1 MLRHFTLARAALFA
15 TTALALSPA
24 LPAAADEADAGSA
37 VAITAYA
44 TGRVL
49 DGKGGHLIAAEVK
62 APALKRS
69 TVTDRNG
76 RFELALPPGSHQ
88 LVISY
93 PGYPDR
99 TVSAQTGGA
108 PVEIVLAEDGG
119 ASVDE
124 IVVVARPILDAQA
137 AAIAQQRAADTIVNV
152 VAADAIGR
160 FPDQSAAAALS
171 RIPGVAIERDQGQE
185 RYVQLRGAP
194 ERWTVVSVD
203 GMNILGAEERL
214 FRFDSVPAVVIQTLE
229 INKTLSP
236 DQPAEALA
244 GRINIVTASPF
255 DKEGF
260 HVSGDAG
267 WGEMELGG
275 GSQRQGSVRLSW
287 SNDKFGVT
295 AALAHYRRNQTTDN
309 REITWDR
316 DGDLDT
322 PDDFSF
328 RSYQLQRENNAGQ
341 VGLEYRFD
349 NGDRIFASSLYSE
362 FIDREQ
368 RNQYDFQLSRAL
380 SQTAANRGADTG
392 FVDGAGYTSS
402 FQYGRYYDDT
412 FTNTIGGDHSISGFD
427 VDWRLN
433 YTHTDAG
440 MNLPLI
446 QQQFVLPDSRLSLAY
461 TGATSGQ
468 PDLSLF
474 RSIPGTTFTRGA
486 ALNALPQTGS
496 AIDLLVPITTETN
509 TDAWTAQVDIGRS
522 WESFGAEASFK
533 AGVKYDT
540 RKADGATFSGVP
552 GATPLLSAVDPR
564 IPTLSSQ
571 TGVAWSVDP
580 HIERFQWDSDFKRNW
595 SVNTVENIGLRAKL
609 DDLLAA
615 AQAIGAYDPSKIT
628 QPQDRFDVSE
638 DILAGY
644 VQNKWKWERLEI
656 LAGLRV
662 EHVELESSGFAAAG
676 GVLTPITASQEY
688 TDVFPSL
695 HLNYEVTDDIQARL
709 AFISGIARPS
719 FGELRTSVSIDDVSE
734 TVSGGNPD
742 LKPEEAWGLDAAVE
756 WYLPGAGVASISA
769 FYRNVDNVL
778 YDATAIVQDDRYNA
792 GGRDRTGYTYSTT
805 LNGSDGTLSGVE
817 LAYMQ
822 QWRFLPAPF
831 DGFGFQG
838 NLTFLDGDFKTP
850 DGRTSRFPGMSDM
863 LGNASIFYEN
873 YGFSAR
879 LSYQWRDDWLDEP
892 SPDAGSDTFWSATEQ
907 VDLSV
912 RYQVRDGLTLYFD
925 ANNLTD
931 EIGQRFQGSP
941 SRPIETEGV
950 GRRYMAGLRFNF

>member
-1 MLRHFTLARAALFA
+1 MLKHSTLARALLA
-15 TTALALSPA
+15 TTALALAPA
-24 LPAAADEADAGSA
+24 LPAAAAEADAGPTA
-37 VAITAYA
+37 AITAFA

-49 DGKGGHLIAAEVK
+49 DAKGGHLIAAEVK

-76 RFELALPPGSHQ
+76 RFEIALPPGSHQ
-88 LVISY
+88 LVINY
-93 PGYPDR
+93 PGYPER
-99 TVSAQTGGA
+99 TVTAQTGGA
-108 PVEIVLAEDGG
+108 PVDVALAGEAG
-119 ASVDE
+119 AAIDE
-124 IVVVARPILDAQA
+124 VVVVARPILDAQA

-203 GMNILGAEERL
+203 GMNVLGAEERL

-255 DKEGF
+255 DQAGF

-275 GSQRQGSVRLSW
+275 GPQRQGSVRLSW

-316 DGDLDT
+316 DGDLNT

-341 VGLEYRFD
+341 LGVEYRFD

-380 SQTAANRGADTG
+380 TQSAANRGPDAG

-402 FQYGRYYDDT
+402 FEYGRYYDDT
-412 FTNTIGGDHSISGFD
+412 FANTIGGDHSVGGFD
-427 VDWRLN
+427 VNWRLN

-446 QQQFVLPDSRLSLAY
+446 QQQFVAATSRLSLAY
-461 TGATSGQ
+461 TGATSGI
-468 PDLSLF
+468 PDLSIY
-474 RSIPGTTFTRGA
+474 RSIPGASFTRGA
-486 ALNALPQTGS
+486 ALGDLPQTGS
-496 AIDLLVPITTETN
+496 ALDLLIPITTETN
-509 TDAWTAQVDIGRS
+509 TDSWTGQVDVARA
-522 WESFGAEASFK
+522 WESFGADASFK

-552 GATPLLSAVDPR
+552 GATPLLSAADPR

-580 HIERFQWDSDFKRNW
+580 HIERFQWDSDFQRSW
-595 SVNTVENIGLRAKL
+595 GVRTVENIGLRAKL
-609 DDLLAA
+609 DELLAV
-615 AQAIGAYDPSKIT
+615 AQAKGIYDPSKIT

-662 EHVELESSGFAAAG
+662 EHVELESSGYAAAG
-676 GVLTPITASQEY
+676 GVLTPVTATQEY

-695 HLNYEVTDDIQARL
+695 HINYEVTDNIQARL

-719 FGELRTSVSIDDVSE
+719 FGELRTSVAIDDVAE

-742 LKPEEAWGLDAAVE
+742 LKPEKAWGVDAAIE
-756 WYLPGAGVASISA
+756 WYLPGAGVASVSA
-769 FYRNVDNVL
+769 FYRSVDNVL
-778 YDATAIVQDDRYNA
+778 YDATAIVQDDRYDVP
-792 GGRDRTGYTYSTT
+792 GRNRTGYTYSTT
-805 LNGSDGTLSGVE
+805 LNGSDGNLSGIE

-822 QWRFLPAPF
+822 QWRFLPAPL

-863 LGNASIFYEN
+863 LGNASLFYEN
-873 YGFSAR
+873 YGWSVR

-931 EIGQRFQGSP
+931 EIGKRYQGSP

>member
-1 MLRHFTLARAALFA
+1 MLRHSALARAALLA
-15 TTALALSPA
+15 TTALAFSPTIA
-24 LPAAADEADAGSA
+24 SAAEADAGSA
-37 VAITAYA
+37 LAITAVA
-44 TGRVL
+44 TGRVV
-49 DGKGGHLIAAEVK
+49 DGKGGHLIAAEVA
-62 APALKRS
+62 APALKRT

-76 RFELALPPGSHQ
+76 RFELALPPGQHQ
-88 LVISY
+88 LVIRY
-93 PGYPDR
+93 PGYPER
-99 TVSAQTGGA
+99 TVTAQAGGA
-108 PVEIVLAEDGG
+108 PVEVVLAEDGG
-119 ASVDE
+119 ASAVDE
-124 IVVVARPILDAQA
+124 IVVVARPILNAQA
-137 AAIAQQRAADTIVNV
+137 AAIAQQRAADNIVSV

-203 GMNILGAEERL
+203 GMNVLGAEERL

-229 INKTLSP
+229 INKTLTP

-255 DKEGF
+255 DQPGF

-275 GSQRQGSVRLSW
+275 GPQRQGSARISW

-316 DGDLDT
+316 DGNLDT

-328 RSYQLQRENNAGQ
+328 RSYKLERENNAGQ
-341 VGLEYRFD
+341 LGVEYRFD

-380 SQTAANRGADTG
+380 AQSAANRGADAG

-412 FTNTIGGDHSISGFD
+412 FTNTVGGDHSVGGFD
-427 VDWRLN
+427 VNWRLN

-446 QQQFVLPDSRLSLAY
+446 QQQFVLPASRLSLAY
-461 TGATSGQ
+461 SNATSGV
-468 PDLSLF
+468 PNLSLY
-474 RSIPGTTFTRGA
+474 RSVPGTTFTRGA
-486 ALNALPQTGS
+486 ALSDLPQTGS
-496 AIDLLVPITTETN
+496 AADVLIPITTETN
-509 TDAWTAQVDIGRS
+509 TDAWTAQFDIARD

-540 RKADGATFSGVP
+540 RKADGSTFSGVP
-552 GATPLLSAVDPR
+552 GATPVLQALAA
-564 IPTLSSQ
+564 Q
-571 TGVAWSVDP
+571 TGIAWSVDP
-580 HIERFQWDSDFKRNW
+580 HIERFQWDSDFQRGW
-595 SVNTVENIGLRAKL
+595 GVRYVENIGLRAKL

-615 AQAIGAYDPSKIT
+615 AEAQGIYDPSKLT

-644 VQNKWKWERLEI
+644 VQNKWKFDRWEL
-656 LAGLRV
+656 LAGLRI

-676 GVLTPITASQEY
+676 GVLTPITATQEY

-695 HLNYEVTDDIQARL
+695 HLNYEVTDDIQARV
-709 AFISGIARPS
+709 AFITGIARPS
-719 FGELRTSVSIDDVSE
+719 FGELRTSVAIDDVAE

-742 LKPEEAWGLDAAVE
+742 LKPEKAWGFDAALE
-756 WYLPGAGVASISA
+756 WYLPGAGIASISA
-769 FYRNVDNVL
+769 FYRSVDDVL
-778 YDATAIVQDDRYNA
+778 FDATAIVTDDRYDA
-792 GGRDRTGYTYSTT
+792 AGRDRTGYTYSTT
-805 LNGSDGTLSGVE
+805 LNGSDGNLSGVE

-822 QWRFLPAPF
+822 QWQFLPAPF

-863 LGNASIFYEN
+863 LGNASLFYEN
-873 YGFSAR
+873 YGWSVR
-879 LSYQWRDDWLDEP
+879 VSYQWRDDWLDEP
-892 SPDAGSDTFWSATEQ
+892 SPDATSDTFWSATEQ

>member
-1 MLRHFTLARAALFA
+1 MLKHSAIARAALLA
-15 TTALALSPA
+15 TTALALAPA
-24 LPAAADEADAGSA
+24 LPAHAAEADAGSVAAIAA
-37 VAITAYA
+37 VA
-44 TGRVL
+44 TGRVI
-49 DGKGGHLIAAEVK
+49 DGKGAHLIAVEIT

-76 RFELALPPGSHQ
+76 RFELSLPPGQHQ
-88 LVISY
+88 LVVRY
-93 PGYPDR
+93 PGYPDQ
-99 TVSAQTGGA
+99 TVTAQAGGA
-108 PVEIVLAEDGG
+108 PVEVTLTEGG
-119 ASVDE
+119 AAAAAVDE
-124 IVVVARPILDAQA
+124 IIVVARPILNAQA
-137 AAIAQQRAADTIVNV
+137 AAIAQQRAADNIVSV

-203 GMNILGAEERL
+203 GMNVLGAEERL

-229 INKTLSP
+229 VNKTLTP

-255 DKEGF
+255 DKPGF
-260 HVSGDAG
+260 HVSGDVG

-275 GSQRQGSVRLSW
+275 GPQRQGSTRISW

-328 RSYQLQRENNAGQ
+328 RSYKLERENNAGQ
-341 VGLEYRFD
+341 LGLEYRFD

-368 RNQYDFQLSRAL
+368 RNQYDFQLSRARTQ
-380 SQTAANRGADTG
+380 SPANRGADAG
-392 FVDGAGYTSS
+392 FVDGAGYSS
-402 FQYGRYYDDT
+402 GLQYGRYYDNT
-412 FTNTIGGDHSISGFD
+412 FANTIGGDHAVGGFD
-427 VDWRLN
+427 VNWRLN

-446 QQQFVLPDSRLSLAY
+446 QQQFVLPTSLLSLAY
-461 TGATSGQ
+461 SGATSGA
-468 PDLSLF
+468 PNLSLY
-474 RSIPGTTFTRGA
+474 RSNPGATFTRGA
-486 ALNALPQTGS
+486 ALSELPQTGS
-496 AIDLLVPITTETN
+496 AADVLVPITTETN
-509 TDAWTAQVDIGRS
+509 TDAWTAQFDIARD
-522 WESFGAEASFK
+522 WESLGAQATFK
-533 AGVKYDT
+533 AGMKYDT
-540 RKADGATFSGVP
+540 RKADGSTFSGMP
-552 GATPLLSAVDPR
+552 GATPILQAFGA
-564 IPTLSSQ
+564 Q
-571 TGVAWSVDP
+571 TGIAWSVDP
-580 HIERFQWDSDFKRNW
+580 HIQRDQWDSDFQRGW
-595 SVNTVENIGLRAKL
+595 GVRQVENIGLRAKL
-609 DDLLAA
+609 DELLAA
-615 AQAIGAYDPSKIT
+615 AQAQGLYDPSKLT

-644 VQNKWKWERLEI
+644 VQNKWKFDRWEI
-656 LAGLRV
+656 LAGLRI

-695 HLNYEVTDDIQARL
+695 HVNYEVTDDIQARV
-709 AFISGIARPS
+709 AFITGIARPS
-719 FGELRTSVSIDDVSE
+719 FGELRTSVSIDDVAE
-734 TVSGGNPD
+734 MVSGGNPD
-742 LKPEEAWGLDAAVE
+742 LKPEQAWGLDAAVE
-756 WYLPGAGVASISA
+756 WYLPGAGIASISA
-769 FYRNVDNVL
+769 FHRSVDNVL
-778 YDATAIVQDDRYNA
+778 YDATALVTDNRYDA
-792 GGRDRTGYTYSTT
+792 GGRSRVGYTYSTT
-805 LNGSDGTLSGVE
+805 LNGSDGQLSGVE

-822 QWRFLPAPF
+822 QWQFLPAPF

-850 DGRTSRFPGMSDM
+850 DGRTARFPGMSDM
-863 LGNASIFYEN
+863 LGNASLFYEN
-873 YGFSAR
+873 YGFSVR

-892 SPDAGSDTFWSATEQ
+892 SVDASSDTFWSATEQ

-931 EIGQRFQGSP
+931 EIGRRYQGNP